1 MQEGPPSAQNPNKN
15 YINEFFFTLVSVP
28 SSKSETGSQLNR
40 GCFLPDHFRF
50 THCSTLIAG
59 VASQTS
65 LGCRNLRD
73 NIGNSHALD
82 LRSSGSNDNPLP
94 TFRDNVSVSSSNVKK
109 SKRTS

>member
-1 MQEGPPSAQNPNKN
+1 M
-15 YINEFFFTLVSVP
+15 IEFFFPILVSVP

-65 LGCRNLRD
+65 LGCRNLGD
-73 NIGNSHALD
+73 IGNSHALD
-82 LRSSGSNDNPLP
+82 LRSSGLLH
-94 TFRDNVSVSSSNVKK
+94 SVE
-109 SKRTS
+109 